1 MSWRRLSV
9 CRAGTHA
16 GAWRAHEDKGRD
28 ESRPGRQSA
37 RATKACLLIAACLLA
52 GGCSK
57 KEEAEAEPVVPV
69 QVTPARQD
77 AIRRLIQADG
87 VLFPLDQASVMPK
100 ISAPVQKFYVSRGDH
115 VTTGQLL
122 ATLESHDLTANAA
135 ESKGQL
141 AQAEANLRSTSGASI
156 PEQLTKAQTDVR
168 AFTEQR
174 DAAKKLVDSRQKL
187 FADGALARKQV
198 DEAQVAYAQASAQLE
213 AAQEHL
219 RALQGVARDE
229 QMKTAE
235 AQVASAKAHSQTSD
249 AQLSYA
255 EIHSPISGVIS
266 DRPLYAGEMAS
277 AGAPLLTVMDVSR
290 VVARANVPQ
299 NQAGFVHVGD
309 SATVTALDGGV
320 ELPGKV
326 TVVSPA
332 TDPASTT
339 VQVWVQAENPG
350 ERLKPGASVRVSI
363 VAATIQNATVVPLSA
378 ILPGE
383 EGGPAVAVAGSDSLA
398 HLKKVEIGVREPGQV
413 QILSGVAP
421 GEQVIVAGGVG
432 LEDKAKIRIVK
443 PGETD
448 EKDSKEK

>member
-1 MSWRRLSV
+1 
-9 CRAGTHA
+9 
-16 GAWRAHEDKGRD
+16 
-28 ESRPGRQSA
+28 
-37 RATKACLLIAACLLA
+37 
-52 GGCSK
+52 
-57 KEEAEAEPVVPV
+57 
-69 QVTPARQD
+69 
-77 AIRRLIQADG
+77 
-87 VLFPLDQASVMPK
+87 
-100 ISAPVQKFYVSRGDH
+100 
-115 VTTGQLL
+115 
-122 ATLESHDLTANAA
+122 
-135 ESKGQL
+135 
-141 AQAEANLRSTSGASI
+141 
-156 PEQLTKAQTDVR
+156 
-168 AFTEQR
+168 
-174 DAAKKLVDSRQKL
+174 
-187 FADGALARKQV
+187 
-198 DEAQVAYAQASAQLE
+198 
-213 AAQEHL
+213 
-219 RALQGVARDE
+219 
-229 QMKTAE
+229 
-235 AQVASAKAHSQTSD
+235 
-249 AQLSYA
+249 
-255 EIHSPISGVIS
+255 
-266 DRPLYAGEMAS
+266 
-277 AGAPLLTVMDVSR
+277 
-290 VVARANVPQ
+290 VARANVPQ

-363 VAATIQNATVVPLSA
+363 VAATIQKATVVPLSA

-383 EGGPAVAVAGSDSLA
+383 DGGTAVAVAGSDSLA